1 MDFKD
6 KYGPWAFIAGASMGV
21 GAALASNA
29 AERGLNL
36 VTLARSEDLLR
47 ENAKEIH
54 DRYGVEVRVI
64 PGDLGAPDIS
74 QTIAEATSD
83 LEVGLF
89 VYNATLAARGRF
101 LDVPIEDQ
109 LRSVRIN
116 CIVLA
121 ELCKHFA
128 RKMAERGRG
137 GIGIVSSMGA
147 TAGSLYYAAY
157 DAGKAF
163 QWIFG
168 ETLWSELADV
178 GIDVTT
184 LLAGSMPSPGYTR
197 FIERLDPAYAEAK
210 DSDDLLAR
218 ARARMFHPVEPDA
231 AAKAL
236 YDQLPNG
243 PVCFSHAEDEHLA
256 LSGLALSRPEAIALW
271 RGVQEIPTRTS

>member
-6 KYGPWAFIAGASMGV
+6 KYGPWALIAGASMGL
-21 GAALASNA
+21 GAGLASVA
-29 AERGLNL
+29 AERGLN
-36 VTLARSEDLLR
+36 VATLARSEDLLR
-47 ENAKEIH
+47 ENAKEMT
-54 DRYGVEVRVI
+54 DRYGVEIRVL

-74 QTIAEATSD
+74 DTIAKATSD
-83 LEVGLF
+83 LEIGLF

-101 LDVPIEDQ
+101 VDVSVEDQ
-109 LRSVRIN
+109 LLSVRIN
-116 CIVLA
+116 CGVLI
-121 ELCKHFA
+121 ELCKHFVP
-128 RKMAERGRG
+128 KMAERGRG
-137 GIGIVSSMGA
+137 GIGIVSSMGG
-147 TAGSLYYAAY
+147 TSGSLYYAAY

-168 ETLWSELADV
+168 ETLWSELSEL

-184 LLAGSMPSPGYTR
+184 FLAGSMPSPGYSR

-210 DSDDLLAR
+210 DPDDLLAR
-218 ARARMFHPVEPDA
+218 ARARMFRPVAPED

-243 PVCFSHAEDEHLA
+243 PVSFSHTEDEYLA
-256 LSGLALSRPEAIALW
+256 QSGLSLPRSEAIALW